1 MNTITIAFK
10 FTDCNDDST
19 EHSNHFIFDSL
30 IIDFRNVD
38 ETIRYKVK
46 DILRDHDFTDSELL
60 TKGVYEYDCFCE
72 LDSDLW
78 IKSNITELVRD
89 RLKSV
94 YKDLISAKIP
104 VAMDKYTYDYIID
117 DLLPLV
123 KIGDINCKWVKNI
136 DKLYLSKFIYNSA
149 NWEYDPEEKEI
160 IEKGITVYNA

>member
-60 TKGVYEYDCFCE
+60 IKGVYEYDCFCE

-117 DLLPLV
+117 DMLPLV
-123 KIGDINCKWVKNI
+123 KIQDINCKWAKDI
-136 DKLYLSKFIYNSA
+136 DKLYLGKFIYNST